1 MEHESILQSTDLW
14 VLVSFTIFVVLVFW
28 KGRSIILNAID
39 GRINRI
45 RDEIKQA
52 EALKEEAT
60 SALAEMKRTQREA
73 TEQAASIIENAK
85 TETKMMKKDMDAR
98 LKQSMERHEQQAM
111 EKISQAKANAIAEVK
126 NQAVEIAI
134 SATTQVLTKAM
145 DGAGGDK
152 SIDDAISALPGKLH

>member
-1 MEHESILQSTDLW
+1 MEHDSILQSTTLW
-14 VLVSFTIFVVLVFW
+14 VFVSFVIFVVLVIW
-28 KGRSIILNAID
+28 KGRPIILKTID

-73 TEQAASIIENAK
+73 IEQATSIIENAK
-85 TETKMMKKDMDAR
+85 NETKMMKKDMDAR
-98 LKQSMERHEQQAM
+98 LKESMERREQQAM
-111 EKISQAKANAIAEVK
+111 EKISQAKTNAIAEVK
-126 NQAVEIAI
+126 NQAVDIAI
-134 SATTQVLTKAM
+134 AATAQVLTSAM
-145 DGAGGDK
+145 DGKGGDK

>member
-14 VLVSFTIFVVLVFW
+14 VLVSFTIFVVLVVW

-85 TETKMMKKDMDAR
+85 TETKMMKKDM
-98 LKQSMERHEQQAM
+98 
-111 EKISQAKANAIAEVK
+111 EV
-126 NQAVEIAI
+126 
-134 SATTQVLTKAM
+134 M
-145 DGAGGDK
+145 
-152 SIDDAISALPGKLH
+152 